1 MSGDSPVE
9 VLGVPLLPNTCSHT
23 RTQIQSHTHTFAH
36 VHTLTRAA
44 HSHACTHIHTL
55 AHSCSLTLSLTLAFT
70 HNHTLT
76 VTHIHIQ
83 SHALTHSHTHTP
95 PFPAHGGLCHR
106 DRARRWGWLAAPIV
120 CGRTKRLSPR
130 GGHLLLCRVDPK
142 PRPVTGRP
150 AGAGH
155 LGKPPCRSL
164 PCIVQVHPWSP
175 CPGNLCRCPA
185 DMGQA

>member
-1 MSGDSPVE
+1 MVTHQWKCLGFRYYPTHAHTRAHRYSHTLTHSHTCTHSH
-9 VLGVPLLPNTCSHT
+9 VLHTHTLAHTFIHLHIRVRSQSHTRIHTQAHAHSHTHSHSITCSHT
-23 RTQIQSHTHTFAH
+23 
-36 VHTLTRAA
+36 
-44 HSHACTHIHTL
+44 
-55 AHSCSLTLSLTLAFT
+55 
-70 HNHTLT
+70 
-76 VTHIHIQ
+76 
-83 SHALTHSHTHTP
+83 LTHSHTHTP

-120 CGRTKRLSPR
+120 CGGTKRLSRR

>member
-1 MSGDSPVE
+1 MVTHQWKC
-9 VLGVPLLPNTCSHT
+9 LGFRYYPTHA
-23 RTQIQSHTHTFAH
+23 HTHAH
-36 VHTLTRAA
+36 RYSHTLT
-44 HSHACTHIHTL
+44 HSHTCTHSHVLHTHTL
-55 AHSCSLTLSLTLAFT
+55 AHTF
-70 HNHTLT
+70 
-76 VTHIHIQ
+76 IHLRIRVRSHSVSHSQ
-83 SHALTHSHTHTP
+83 SHTITRSHSHTHSHTHTP

>member
-23 RTQIQSHTHTFAH
+23 RTQIQSHTHTFTH
-36 VHTLTRAA
+36 VLHT
-44 HSHACTHIHTL
+44 HTL
-55 AHSCSLTLSLTLAFT
+55 AHTF
-70 HNHTLT
+70 
-76 VTHIHIQ
+76 IHLRIRVRSHSVSHSQ
-83 SHALTHSHTHTP
+83 SHTITRSHSHTHSHTHTP

>member
-1 MSGDSPVE
+1 MWATRLRGTVSGDSPVE
-9 VLGVPLLPNTCSHT
+9 VLGVPLLPNTRSHT
-23 RTQIQSHTHTFAH
+23 RTQIQSHTHTFTHMHTHSYTCAFVFAH
-36 VHTLTRAA
+36 TQSHTRSHTQSHA
-44 HSHACTHIHTL
+44 HSHTHSHSITCSHT
-55 AHSCSLTLSLTLAFT
+55 
-70 HNHTLT
+70 
-76 VTHIHIQ
+76 
-83 SHALTHSHTHTP
+83 LTHSHTHTP

-120 CGRTKRLSPR
+120 CGGTKRLSPT
-130 GGHLLLCRVDPK
+130 LLCRMDPK